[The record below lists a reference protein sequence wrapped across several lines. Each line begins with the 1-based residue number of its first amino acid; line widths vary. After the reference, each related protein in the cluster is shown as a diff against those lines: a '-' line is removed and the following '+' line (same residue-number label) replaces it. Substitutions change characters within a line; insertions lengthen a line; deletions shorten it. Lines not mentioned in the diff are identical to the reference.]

1 MYTIYR
7 LNDNELDGRFI
18 RALKARF
25 KNKDVEIA
33 VCDVS
38 EIEEDETTYLL
49 KSPANRSHLLNA
61 IENVDQHRNLAILKL
76 GEL

>member
-1 MYTIYR
+1 M
-7 LNDNELDGRFI
+7 
-18 RALKARF
+18 F

-49 KSPANRSHLLNA
+49 KSPANREHVLKA
-61 IENVDQHRNLAILKL
+61 IENVTHNRNLVTLNL
-76 GEL
+76 DELQ